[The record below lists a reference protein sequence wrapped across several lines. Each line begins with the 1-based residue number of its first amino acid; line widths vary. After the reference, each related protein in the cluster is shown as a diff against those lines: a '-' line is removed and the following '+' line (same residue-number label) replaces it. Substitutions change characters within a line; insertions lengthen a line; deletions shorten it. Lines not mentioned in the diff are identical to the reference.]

1 MIELLGYPFMQRAL
15 LAALL
20 TGLIAPAIGTYIV
33 QRRLS
38 LLGDG
43 LGHVAIAGVGLALL
57 TGAAPL
63 PIAVVVCVVGA
74 IIVEVLRQ
82 QGKASGDVGLAILF
96 YGGLAAG
103 VLMSGIAGAGT
114 GALSQYLFGSLT
126 TVTPADLVLVSVLAV
141 VVLVLTIGL
150 APQLFAV
157 STDEEFARTQGLR
170 VKVYNIM
177 IVVLAAVTVTLAM
190 RTVGLLLVS
199 AMMVMPVAAAQ
210 NLVRGLFASFW
221 CSMIIGVVVAVGGAA
236 GSFYADTAPGALIVV
251 LAIAVFMISWPVSV
265 AAAPATRRRRP
276 RAGGRRG
283 GAEQPARDGRRGSPA
298 PARTRAAGIPGS
310 ATATTR
316 TSSTRATGMRS
327 TPTTTTSTEAGSM
340 SDSVSESTGGMAPA
354 QRRTRQRAAVEEIVR
369 DLTEFRTAQQIHDDL
384 RHRATGSA

>member
-1 MIELLGYPFMQRAL
+1 MELLGYPFMQRAL

-57 TGAAPL
+57 TGQAPL

-74 IIVEVLRQ
+74 VIVEVLRQ
-82 QGKASGDVGLAILF
+82 QGKATGDVGLAILF

-126 TVTPADLVLVSVLAV
+126 TVTTGDLGLVAVLAV

-157 STDEEFARTQGLR
+157 STDEEFARAQGLR
-170 VKVYNIM
+170 VRVYNIM

-199 AMMVMPVAAAQ
+199 AMMVVPVAAAQ
-210 NLVRGLFASFW
+210 NLARGLFASFW
-221 CSMIIGVVVAVGGAA
+221 CSMAIGVVVAVGGAA

-251 LAIAVFMISWPVSV
+251 LAIVVFMISWPVSV
-265 AAAPATRRRRP
+265 LARRRR
-276 RAGGRRG
+276 RAPSVEPCDDDEPELVSPHVAVDEGHPHEHGPNCG
-283 GAEQPARDGRRGSPA
+283 HAR
-298 PARTRAAGIPGS
+298 
-310 ATATTR
+310 
-316 TSSTRATGMRS
+316 
-327 TPTTTTSTEAGSM
+327 
-340 SDSVSESTGGMAPA
+340 
-354 QRRTRQRAAVEEIVR
+354 VR
-369 DLTEFRTAQQIHDDL
+369 HGDHDDFIHEGH
-384 RHRATGSA
+384 RHAVHADHYDEH

>member
-1 MIELLGYPFMQRAL
+1 VIEILGFPFMQRAL

-57 TGAAPL
+57 TGQAPL

-74 IIVEVLRQ
+74 VIVEILRQ
-82 QGKASGDVGLAILF
+82 QGKATGDVGLAILF

-103 VLMSGIAGAGT
+103 VLLSGIAGAGT

-126 TVTPADLVLVSVLAV
+126 TVTPGDLVLVSILAVAVLA
-141 VVLVLTIGL
+141 LTVGL

-157 STDEEFARTQGLR
+157 STDEDFARTQGIPVRL
-170 VKVYNIM
+170 YNLV

-199 AMMVMPVAAAQ
+199 AMMVVPVAAAQ
-210 NLVRGLFASFW
+210 NFVRGLFASFW
-221 CSMIIGVVVAVGGAA
+221 CAMGIGLVVAVGGAA

-265 AAAPATRRRRP
+265 LVRRRRVRLVVPEPVDDEELASPHVTVLEGHPHRHGPDCGHP
-276 RAGGRRG
+276 RLRHG
-283 GAEQPARDGRRGSPA
+283 D
-298 PARTRAAGIPGS
+298 
-310 ATATTR
+310 
-316 TSSTRATGMRS
+316 
-327 TPTTTTSTEAGSM
+327 
-340 SDSVSESTGGMAPA
+340 
-354 QRRTRQRAAVEEIVR
+354 
-369 DLTEFRTAQQIHDDL
+369 HDDFIHEGH
-384 RHRATGSA
+384 RHAVHADHYDEH